1 MWLSS
6 SDSAILL
13 VMCVQAFEA
22 EAEAQAQQQQ
32 AKQQSD
38 QGKPPPQPNQGEGQ
52 QGEQGEPSEGGDQ
65 VRHACINSK
74 SLWQTFQATHTL

>member
-1 MWLSS
+1 MCLLSS
-6 SDSAILL
+6 NPATLL

-38 QGKPPPQPNQGEGQ
+38 QGKPPPQPSQGEGQ

-65 VRHACINSK
+65 VRHACVNPKIFTANLSGN
-74 SLWQTFQATHTL
+74 T